1 MSPHLL
7 PADWELYLVL
17 RLSDSDG
24 VTPVSFLGVHLVDGR
39 LWDLSAPI
47 IVTASCSCG
56 KRNTYLSI
64 YLGSIL
70 LDCPNTPTYH
80 AWCSC
85 LTRSLYTVMHIT
97 NFIAWHVCYF
107 PHLHR
112 IHSEKGE
119 TVLGF
124 LMSLSEYL
132 PATGLPEQF

>member
-39 LWDLSAPI
+39 SWDLSAPI

-64 YLGSIL
+64 YLSRFYSSG
-70 LDCPNTPTYH
+70 
-80 AWCSC
+80 
-85 LTRSLYTVMHIT
+85 
-97 NFIAWHVCYF
+97 
-107 PHLHR
+107 
-112 IHSEKGE
+112 
-119 TVLGF
+119 
-124 LMSLSEYL
+124 LS
-132 PATGLPEQF
+132 